1 MKKTIFLLIL
11 LLFIIGCKEL
21 TEKEIPK
28 TLSELQITACDAA
41 DKAGSCDTRLIEVGI
56 VMKEEC
62 CQILGKC
69 C

>member
-1 MKKTIFLLIL
+1 MKKLILLLIL
-11 LLFIIGCKEL
+11 LLFIVSC
-21 TEKEIPK
+21 KEIPQK
-28 TLSELQITACDAA
+28 EVTLSELQVDACNIA
-41 DKAGSCDTRLIEVGI
+41 DEADSCDTRLIEVGI